1 MKRNKKKLLLIGCL
15 AGILMSTAQTP
26 AVMAMYTAESAVNS
40 LTLDGAVETRASQT
54 QWVYKQINGKY
65 YRRLYDRTLHKW
77 LTDWIPC

>member
-1 MKRNKKKLLLIGCL
+1 MKMNKKKLLLIGCL
-15 AGILMSTAQTP
+15 AGILLSTTQPP
-26 AVMAMYTAESAVNS
+26 AVMAMYPPESAVNS